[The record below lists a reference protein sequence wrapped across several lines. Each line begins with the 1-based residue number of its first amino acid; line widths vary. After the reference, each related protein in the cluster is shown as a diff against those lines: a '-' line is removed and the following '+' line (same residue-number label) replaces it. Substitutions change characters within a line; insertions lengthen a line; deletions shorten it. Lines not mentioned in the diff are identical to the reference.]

1 MATIVVSIIC
11 IAMIVV
17 GGMTLSQG
25 ILTSADVT
33 ALSVEDM
40 SIRENE
46 INRTVLETRRAAKLS
61 WAEYLRV
68 TVKNTGQIKLA
79 EFEKWDVF
87 VQYYDSAGNYTIT
100 WLPYTDETPGN
111 NQWQN
116 ARIGLNGPIDFFEP
130 GILNP
135 FEEMTILART
145 MPVSGNA
152 TTGNITITT
161 PNGICETISFS
172 SLSYTLLTPHS
183 ENTTIGNTDYYEM
196 AEAAPGD
203 GVAMTCR
210 QDFAQDEG
218 NRKMLFNENQP
229 SRFARY
235 VFPLTGISEI
245 PPATWTVYY
254 RCMVSGNGDFPRVD
268 SDVSFN
274 IDILVRQADGTIR
287 TAIATEAA
295 AAYIDASE
303 KGIWLTKNASYSFTG
318 YTVEDENDY
327 LEIDF
332 YGQTTQGPDNGT
344 GYMLLAIDDDS
355 LVEADQTRIEG

>member
-1 MATIVVSIIC
+1 MATIVVCIIC

-33 ALSVEDM
+33 ALSVEDL

-46 INRTVLETRRAAKLS
+46 INRTVLEAQRAAKLS

-79 EFEKWDVF
+79 DFDKWDIF
-87 VQYYDSAGNYTIT
+87 VNYYDSAGNYTT
-100 WLPYTDETPGN
+100 RWLPYTDETPGN

-135 FEEMTILART
+135 FEEMIILART
-145 MPVSGNA
+145 MPLTGNA
-152 TTGNITITT
+152 TTGSIAIAT
-161 PNGICETISFS
+161 PNGIYETISFS
-172 SLSYTLLTPHS
+172 SLGYTLLTPHS
-183 ENTTIGNTDYYEM
+183 ENTTIGNTDYYEI

-203 GVAMTCR
+203 GAAMTCR
-210 QDFAQDEG
+210 QDFIQDEG
-218 NRKMLFNENQP
+218 NRKMLFNEDQP
-229 SRFARY
+229 SRFVRH
-235 VFPLTGISEI
+235 VFPLVGINTI
-245 PPATWTVYY
+245 PPSTWTVYY
-254 RCMVSGNGDFPRVD
+254 RCLVAGSGNFPRAD
-268 SDVSFN
+268 GDVSFN

-287 TAIATEAA
+287 TVIATGVA
-295 AAYIDASE
+295 AAYIGASE
-303 KGIWLTKNASYSFTG
+303 QGTWITKSGSYIFTG
-318 YTVEDENDY
+318 YSVVDENDY

-332 YGQTTQGPDNGT
+332 YGETTLGPEDGNG
-344 GYMLLAIDDDS
+344 YIQLVIDDDS